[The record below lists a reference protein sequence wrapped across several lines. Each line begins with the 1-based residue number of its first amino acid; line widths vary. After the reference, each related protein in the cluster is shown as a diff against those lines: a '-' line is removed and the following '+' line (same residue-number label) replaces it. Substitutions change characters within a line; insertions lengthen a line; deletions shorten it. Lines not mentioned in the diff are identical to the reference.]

1 MVHHKSSWH
10 SPADMTNTLQQLHEK
25 IQLYKC
31 HHPTQGS
38 RVNAKV
44 MNALVVGTA
53 GYTHGNVDE
62 SNDVK
67 KGSELEELAVEDFDA
82 L

>member
-1 MVHHKSSWH
+1 MK
-10 SPADMTNTLQQLHEK
+10 K
-25 IQLYKC
+25 IWLYKC
-31 HHPTQGS
+31 HHPAQQS
-38 RVNAKV
+38 RVNTKV

-62 SNDVK
+62 SDDVK
-67 KGSELEELAVEDFDA
+67 KGLELEELAAEDFDA